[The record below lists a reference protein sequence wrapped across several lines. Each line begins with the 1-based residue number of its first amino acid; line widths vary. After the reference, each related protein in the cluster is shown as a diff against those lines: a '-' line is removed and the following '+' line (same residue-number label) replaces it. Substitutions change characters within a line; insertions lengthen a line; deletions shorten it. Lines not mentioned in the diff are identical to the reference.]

1 MTRKENPLLYRIT
14 AAAIATL
21 AVFACTTQ
29 TQVKS
34 RLDSS
39 GLTVVAL
46 DDAIV
51 LARPVRRLTVAARDY
66 AYIGPVE
73 INRMGQRDHYLWLGL
88 ASTIDRAFA
97 DAPPADAE
105 SLAIFVDGQ
114 PMILKL
120 TDWSANLDRSP
131 YETVVPVY
139 ATLSARASLHQIQRI
154 ADATSI
160 EVHII
165 SKSGPAFRYRMWQ
178 GAWSSWST
186 FGRKE

>member
-1 MTRKENPLLYRIT
+1 MIRKVVPLTYRNT
-14 AAAIATL
+14 VAAF
-21 AVFACTTQ
+21 AVFAMFACTTQ
-29 TQVKS
+29 TPVTS
-34 RLDSS
+34 RLDSR

-88 ASTIDRAFA
+88 ASTVDRAFA
-97 DAPPADAE
+97 DVSPADAE
-105 SLAIFVDGQ
+105 LLAILVDGQ
-114 PMILKL
+114 PMILPL
-120 TDWSANLDRSP
+120 TKWSADLDRPP
-131 YETVVPVY
+131 YATVVPVY
-139 ATLSARASLHQIQRI
+139 ATLSARASLDQIQRI

-165 SKSGPAFRYRMWQ
+165 SNSGVAARYRMWQ
-178 GAWSSWST
+178 GAWSSWSL
-186 FGRKE
+186 FGRAD